1 MTKIKATPLIKASS
15 GDCLTE
21 VKDWTL
27 ISL

>member
-1 MTKIKATPLIKASS
+1 MTKIKATPLIKASL
-15 GDCLTE
+15 GGCLTE